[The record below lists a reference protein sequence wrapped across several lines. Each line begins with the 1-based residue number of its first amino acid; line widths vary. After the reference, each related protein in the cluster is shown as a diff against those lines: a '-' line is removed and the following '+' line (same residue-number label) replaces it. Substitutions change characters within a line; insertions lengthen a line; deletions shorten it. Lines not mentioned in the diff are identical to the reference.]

1 MSLHLEYTFDQ
12 ALEYGMIQDNCQIK
26 FKNKTRKIQFIPI
39 RNLTSLLIGQ
49 SEKIYFYEKLF

>member
-12 ALEYGMIQDNCQIK
+12 ALECGMIQDNCQIK

-39 RNLTSLLIGQ
+39 RNLTSLIIGQ
-49 SEKIYFYEKLF
+49 SETIYFYEKLF

>member
-1 MSLHLEYTFDQ
+1 
-12 ALEYGMIQDNCQIK
+12 MIQDNCQIK

-49 SEKIYFYEKLF
+49 LDIVENIGKN

>member
-1 MSLHLEYTFDQ
+1 MSLHLEYTFDK

-39 RNLTSLLIGQ
+39 RNLTSLIIGQ
-49 SEKIYFYEKLF
+49 SETIYFYEKLF